1 MFGVRYPCA
10 RYMKVAK
17 RIAVAAA
24 TGAISVKANVAGS
37 RVDTGA
43 CVTAILVT
51 HGVSGRPQVIVDA
64 IAIVVLNAPTDERVA
79 AVPMTTDAKARSRL
93 RLRKAV

>member
-1 MFGVRYPCA
+1 M
-10 RYMKVAK
+10 
-17 RIAVAAA
+17 
-24 TGAISVKANVAGS
+24 
-37 RVDTGA
+37 DTGA

-51 HGVSGRPQVIVDA
+51 PGVSGQPQDIMDA
-64 IAIVVLNAPTDERVA
+64 IAIVVLNAPKDERVA

>member
-1 MFGVRYPCA
+1 MCGVRYPCA
-10 RYMKVAK
+10 RYTEVAK
-17 RIAVAAA
+17 RTAIAVA
-24 TGAISVKANVAGS
+24 TGATSAKADVAGS

-51 HGVSGRPQVIVDA
+51 PGVSGRPRTTTGV

-79 AVPMTTDAKARSRL
+79 VVPMITDAKARSRL
-93 RLRKAV
+93 KPMMAV

>member
-17 RIAVAAA
+17 RAAVAAA

-51 HGVSGRPQVIVDA
+51 HGVSGRQVIVDA
-64 IAIVVLNAPTDERVA
+64 IAIVVLNAQTDERVA